1 MGTPLIEL
9 NGVSKSFTLHNQ
21 GGITLPV
28 LSCIDLTVSS
38 GECVVISGSSG
49 AGKSSLLKCIYGNY
63 LTTQGSIVVGQE
75 TNRVDVTTSAPR
87 EIVNLR
93 RRQLGYVSQFLRVV
107 PRVPALEVVME
118 PLIMLETELAE
129 ARDKSEKLLS
139 RLNIPERMWSLAP
152 STFSGGEQQ
161 RINLARS
168 FVVDYPIL
176 LLDEPTASLDA
187 VNKDVVVS
195 LINEAKVRGAALLGI
210 FHDREVRDLVADRE
224 IMLDELGVAA

>member
-28 LSCIDLTVSS
+28 LSCIDLTVAG
-38 GECVVISGSSG
+38 GECVVISGPSG

-118 PLIMLETELAE
+118 PLIMLETDPAE

-139 RLNIPERMWSLAP
+139 RLNIPKRMWSLAP

-195 LINEAKVRGAALLGI
+195 LINEAKVRGAALLSI
-210 FHDREVRDLVADRE
+210 FHEKASETLY
-224 IMLDELGVAA
+224 I

>member
-63 LTTQGSIVVGQE
+63 LTTQGSIVVGQG

-195 LINEAKVRGAALLGI
+195 LINEAKGRGAALLGI

>member
-118 PLIMLETELAE
+118 PLIMLETDPAE

-139 RLNIPERMWSLAP
+139 RLNIPKRMWSLAP

>member
-1 MGTPLIEL
+1 M
-9 NGVSKSFTLHNQ
+9 
-21 GGITLPV
+21 
-28 LSCIDLTVSS
+28 
-38 GECVVISGSSG
+38 
-49 AGKSSLLKCIYGNY
+49 
-63 LTTQGSIVVGQE
+63 
-75 TNRVDVTTSAPR
+75 
-87 EIVNLR
+87 
-93 RRQLGYVSQFLRVV
+93 V

-118 PLIMLETELAE
+118 PLIMLETDPAE

-139 RLNIPERMWSLAP
+139 RLNIPKRMWSLAP

-176 LLDEPTASLDA
+176 LLDEPTASLDP

>member
-28 LSCIDLTVSS
+28 LSCIDLTVAS
-38 GECVVISGSSG
+38 GECVVISGPSG

-63 LTTQGSIVVGQE
+63 LTTQGSIVVGQG

-118 PLIMLETELAE
+118 PLIMLETDPAE

-195 LINEAKVRGAALLGI
+195 LINEAKGRGAALLGI